1 MINGI
6 VNIYKEKGYTSH
18 DVVAVLRKVVGQ
30 KKIGHTGT
38 LDPDATGVLPV
49 CLGRATK
56 VCELLTDHDKT
67 YEALLLLGKTTDTQD
82 ISGEVLEEKNP
93 AHLTEEEVRS
103 CIESFIGEYDQVPPM
118 YSALKVNGKKLYELA
133 REGKT
138 VERKSRRVQIHG
150 IRILEMNLPHVRME
164 VDCSKG
170 TYIRTL
176 CHDIGEKLQVGG
188 CMEELERT
196 KVGRFLKEDAVT
208 LDEVRQKM
216 EQGEGAELF
225 TPLDQIFAELPA
237 VTVTDAKA
245 WMSYNGNDL
254 PERFLLEKEEWTD
267 GQEVRVYDSRKNF
280 IGLYQYRAPKK
291 LFHIKKMF
299 LDPEAE
305 KIEKS
310 STNKTDMQYIKGL
323 DAFDGRNHTAV
334 TLGKFDGLHRGHQ
347 KLLNRIMKYAKKE
360 DCDSVV
366 CAFDMDRDCL
376 MTNEERRAFLED
388 KVDYLIEI
396 PFTREMMEMEAEK
409 FIDEILYKK
418 LHASHI
424 VVGTDFNFGHEKRG
438 NHQMLEKYAAKYGY
452 TVDVVEKA
460 YYKDREI
467 SSTYIRELLLDGNVP
482 LANELLGYPYEIT
495 SVVEHGQQ
503 LGRTLGFPTMNLAP
517 QGKKILPK
525 YGVYAC
531 RVLVDGVWYGG
542 VGNAGVKPTVAQEKR
557 RLFEVYVYGY
567 EGDAYGKTATVQI
580 LEFER
585 PETKFHSVEE
595 LKDRVMKDMQ
605 YGGEYLKNHPLD
617 ER

>member
-38 LDPDATGVLPV
+38 LDPDATGVLPA

-82 ISGEVLEEKNP
+82 ISGEVLEERDPGN
-93 AHLTEEEVRS
+93 LTEEEVRS
-103 CIESFIGEYDQVPPM
+103 CIESFIGEYDQIPPM

-138 VERKSRRVQIHG
+138 VERKSRKVQIHG

-305 KIEKS
+305 KIEK
-310 STNKTDMQYIKGL
+310 
-323 DAFDGRNHTAV
+323 
-334 TLGKFDGLHRGHQ
+334 
-347 KLLNRIMKYAKKE
+347 
-360 DCDSVV
+360 
-366 CAFDMDRDCL
+366 
-376 MTNEERRAFLED
+376 
-388 KVDYLIEI
+388 
-396 PFTREMMEMEAEK
+396 
-409 FIDEILYKK
+409 
-418 LHASHI
+418 
-424 VVGTDFNFGHEKRG
+424 
-438 NHQMLEKYAAKYGY
+438 
-452 TVDVVEKA
+452 
-460 YYKDREI
+460 
-467 SSTYIRELLLDGNVP
+467 
-482 LANELLGYPYEIT
+482 
-495 SVVEHGQQ
+495 
-503 LGRTLGFPTMNLAP
+503 
-517 QGKKILPK
+517 
-525 YGVYAC
+525 
-531 RVLVDGVWYGG
+531 
-542 VGNAGVKPTVAQEKR
+542 
-557 RLFEVYVYGY
+557 
-567 EGDAYGKTATVQI
+567 
-580 LEFER
+580 
-585 PETKFHSVEE
+585 
-595 LKDRVMKDMQ
+595 
-605 YGGEYLKNHPLD
+605 
-617 ER
+617 

>member
-82 ISGEVLEEKNP
+82 ISGQVLEERDP
-93 AHLTEEEVRS
+93 GDLTEEEVRS
-103 CIESFIGEYDQVPPM
+103 CIESFIGEYDQIPPM

-216 EQGEGAELF
+216 EQGEGAEFF

-254 PERFLLEKEEWTD
+254 PECFLLEKEEWTD

-305 KIEKS
+305 KIEK
-310 STNKTDMQYIKGL
+310 
-323 DAFDGRNHTAV
+323 
-334 TLGKFDGLHRGHQ
+334 
-347 KLLNRIMKYAKKE
+347 
-360 DCDSVV
+360 
-366 CAFDMDRDCL
+366 
-376 MTNEERRAFLED
+376 
-388 KVDYLIEI
+388 
-396 PFTREMMEMEAEK
+396 
-409 FIDEILYKK
+409 
-418 LHASHI
+418 
-424 VVGTDFNFGHEKRG
+424 
-438 NHQMLEKYAAKYGY
+438 
-452 TVDVVEKA
+452 
-460 YYKDREI
+460 
-467 SSTYIRELLLDGNVP
+467 
-482 LANELLGYPYEIT
+482 
-495 SVVEHGQQ
+495 
-503 LGRTLGFPTMNLAP
+503 
-517 QGKKILPK
+517 
-525 YGVYAC
+525 
-531 RVLVDGVWYGG
+531 
-542 VGNAGVKPTVAQEKR
+542 
-557 RLFEVYVYGY
+557 
-567 EGDAYGKTATVQI
+567 
-580 LEFER
+580 
-585 PETKFHSVEE
+585 
-595 LKDRVMKDMQ
+595 
-605 YGGEYLKNHPLD
+605 
-617 ER
+617 

>member
-82 ISGEVLEEKNP
+82 ISGEVLEEKDP

-150 IRILEMNLPHVRME
+150 IRIVEMNLPHVRME

-188 CMEELERT
+188 CMEELDRT

-216 EQGEGAELF
+216 EQGDGAELF

-305 KIEKS
+305 KIEK
-310 STNKTDMQYIKGL
+310 
-323 DAFDGRNHTAV
+323 
-334 TLGKFDGLHRGHQ
+334 
-347 KLLNRIMKYAKKE
+347 
-360 DCDSVV
+360 
-366 CAFDMDRDCL
+366 
-376 MTNEERRAFLED
+376 
-388 KVDYLIEI
+388 
-396 PFTREMMEMEAEK
+396 
-409 FIDEILYKK
+409 
-418 LHASHI
+418 
-424 VVGTDFNFGHEKRG
+424 
-438 NHQMLEKYAAKYGY
+438 
-452 TVDVVEKA
+452 
-460 YYKDREI
+460 
-467 SSTYIRELLLDGNVP
+467 
-482 LANELLGYPYEIT
+482 
-495 SVVEHGQQ
+495 
-503 LGRTLGFPTMNLAP
+503 
-517 QGKKILPK
+517 
-525 YGVYAC
+525 
-531 RVLVDGVWYGG
+531 
-542 VGNAGVKPTVAQEKR
+542 
-557 RLFEVYVYGY
+557 
-567 EGDAYGKTATVQI
+567 
-580 LEFER
+580 
-585 PETKFHSVEE
+585 
-595 LKDRVMKDMQ
+595 
-605 YGGEYLKNHPLD
+605 
-617 ER
+617 

>member
-82 ISGEVLEEKNP
+82 ISGEVLEERDPGN
-93 AHLTEEEVRS
+93 LMEEEVRS
-103 CIESFIGEYDQVPPM
+103 CIESFIGEYDQIPPM

-305 KIEKS
+305 KIEK
-310 STNKTDMQYIKGL
+310 
-323 DAFDGRNHTAV
+323 
-334 TLGKFDGLHRGHQ
+334 
-347 KLLNRIMKYAKKE
+347 
-360 DCDSVV
+360 
-366 CAFDMDRDCL
+366 
-376 MTNEERRAFLED
+376 
-388 KVDYLIEI
+388 
-396 PFTREMMEMEAEK
+396 
-409 FIDEILYKK
+409 
-418 LHASHI
+418 
-424 VVGTDFNFGHEKRG
+424 
-438 NHQMLEKYAAKYGY
+438 
-452 TVDVVEKA
+452 
-460 YYKDREI
+460 
-467 SSTYIRELLLDGNVP
+467 
-482 LANELLGYPYEIT
+482 
-495 SVVEHGQQ
+495 
-503 LGRTLGFPTMNLAP
+503 
-517 QGKKILPK
+517 
-525 YGVYAC
+525 
-531 RVLVDGVWYGG
+531 
-542 VGNAGVKPTVAQEKR
+542 
-557 RLFEVYVYGY
+557 
-567 EGDAYGKTATVQI
+567 
-580 LEFER
+580 
-585 PETKFHSVEE
+585 
-595 LKDRVMKDMQ
+595 
-605 YGGEYLKNHPLD
+605 
-617 ER
+617 